1 MNGFIALHSL
11 KEENAKGK
19 NKTTAKIKRE
29 AIKHLIRVEK
39 CSPPAYILRGIWV
52 SKKNNADGKKPKRKA
67 ESKKILCL
75 QFYFLLV
82 LILAIYTFLH
92 NQFDL
97 FFQSVNTLQKTG
109 DRFLQKNKSMKPFS
123 GLME

>member
-19 NKTTAKIKRE
+19 NKTTTKIKRE

-52 SKKNNADGKKPKRKA
+52 SKKNNADGKNQKERLKAKKYSTRVNYRINLLYHIHIFHDFRK
-67 ESKKILCL
+67 I
-75 QFYFLLV
+75 QFLS
-82 LILAIYTFLH
+82 I
-92 NQFDL
+92 
-97 FFQSVNTLQKTG
+97 
-109 DRFLQKNKSMKPFS
+109 
-123 GLME
+123 

>member
-52 SKKNNADGKKPKRKA
+52 SKKNNADGKKPKRKFYVDMA
-67 ESKKILCL
+67 YTDKKRPKKRKL
-75 QFYFLLV
+75 
-82 LILAIYTFLH
+82 
-92 NQFDL
+92 
-97 FFQSVNTLQKTG
+97 
-109 DRFLQKNKSMKPFS
+109 
-123 GLME
+123 

>member
-19 NKTTAKIKRE
+19 NKTTTKIKRE

-52 SKKNNADGKKPKRKA
+52 SKKNNADGKNYRINLLYHIHIFHDFRK
-67 ESKKILCL
+67 I
-75 QFYFLLV
+75 QFLS
-82 LILAIYTFLH
+82 I
-92 NQFDL
+92 
-97 FFQSVNTLQKTG
+97 
-109 DRFLQKNKSMKPFS
+109 
-123 GLME
+123 